1 MGVFL
6 RMSLFLG
13 DYSMAIDTVKF
24 CELQIN
30 TSVTETMSPCSQAIM
45 PPVLTIE
52 IGRIET
58 V

>member
-1 MGVFL
+1 MV
-6 RMSLFLG
+6 
-13 DYSMAIDTVKF
+13 IDTVKF
-24 CELQIN
+24 CELKIN